1 MRRRIITFLSI
12 AALLSTAISKRTN
25 ASVLTVSN
33 ALGNVAQYLQINPAI
48 AAASSGD
55 TIYVAGS
62 TITYL
67 DATINKPLTL
77 IGPGGFNQTSLGLT
91 AKIANISLTSNA
103 SNTSIFGMVIFG
115 GSISGSSLTI
125 TNLTISNCHF
135 PSSRLLLNSLL
146 NSSGITIR
154 NNVFSGGNSSIE
166 MGSTTNCFNLL
177 IEHNI
182 INGFI
187 NGLTLVNAIIQN
199 NFFYNSIV
207 NGYAFAFF
215 NGCSNLIIKNNTFF
229 NADPIAQTIACIYT
243 NNITY
248 STSSTYTALG
258 GSNLDNVNP
267 LFVNVP
273 VSGNYTSLYNLHL
286 QTGSPAIGAG
296 SDGNDIGYYGGIVQV
311 NPSGEL
317 FNMPFIRS
325 MEVLNTDVLQNGN
338 VNVKVRS
345 TKAR

>member
-1 MRRRIITFLSI
+1 MRLKLNACLLIVV
-12 AALLSTAISKRTN
+12 LLSTAVYTRTN

-91 AKIANISLTSNA
+91 AKITNINLTSNA

-115 GSISGSSLTI
+115 GSLSGSSLTI

-187 NGLTLVNAIIQN
+187 NGLSFVNAIIQN
-199 NFFYNSIV
+199 NFFYNPNV
-207 NGYAFAFF
+207 NGNAFAFF
-215 NGCSNLIIKNNTFF
+215 NNCSNLIIKNNTFF
-229 NADPIAQTIACIYT
+229 NANPSAQTSACIFT
-243 NNITY
+243 NNLTY
-248 STSSTYTALG
+248 STSSTYSALG

-273 VSGNYTSLYNLHL
+273 ASGNYTALYNLHL
-286 QTGSPAIGAG
+286 QAGSPAINAA

-317 FNMPFIRS
+317 FNMPIIRS
-325 MEVLNTDVLQNGN
+325 MDVLNTDVLQNGN
-338 VNVKVRS
+338 LNVKVRS